1 MARVLLILP
10 TATYRASAFLE
21 AAAAMGVEVMTGSER
36 PAAMAGTM
44 GARFVELDLDDPAA
58 AAEAIVAADR
68 VRPFDAVV
76 AVDDQGLLCAA
87 LAAERLGLAHNPVNA
102 VAATR
107 DKVEQRRRL
116 GAGEVRQPRW
126 RPLLLDEPAAAE
138 PSAARAEVLRAAG
151 ALGYPVVLKPAGLSA
166 SRGVIRA
173 DDQAELLAALE
184 RDLRLLDRL
193 GEAPRLVLEE
203 YVPGTE
209 HALEG
214 VLFQG
219 ELQTVAVFDKPDPL
233 VGPFFEE
240 TIYVTPSRLAAA
252 DQRDLAALV
261 QRAAGAIGLQEGPV
275 HAEVRRTE
283 TGELVLLEVA
293 ARTIGGR
300 CAAVLRSGGSSLE
313 ALVLAHAL
321 GERARPA
328 ALEGASGVVMLPIAR
343 SGRLVR
349 FEGAERAA
357 KVPHIV
363 GVELTAPVGERLEA
377 LPEGGRY
384 LGFVFARADAPDQVV
399 AALRAAQRELEIEI
413 APEIPTPPEAQ

>member
-1 MARVLLILP
+1 
-10 TATYRASAFLE
+10 
-21 AAAAMGVEVMTGSER
+21 MGVDVMTGSER
-36 PAAMAGTM
+36 PAAMADTM
-44 GARFVELDLDDPAA
+44 GTRFVELDLENPAA

-87 LAAERLGLAHNPVNA
+87 LAAERLGLPHNPADA

-116 GAGEVRQPRW
+116 REGEVRQPAW
-126 RPLLLDEPAAAE
+126 RPLLFDEVAACE
-138 PSAARAEVLRAAG
+138 PGAAGDEALRAAE

-173 DDQAELLAALE
+173 DDEDELLAALE

-193 GEAPRLVLEE
+193 GQAPRLVLEE

-214 VLFQG
+214 VLWHG
-219 ELQTVAVFDKPDPL
+219 ELETVAIFDKPDPL

-240 TIYVTPSRLAAA
+240 TIYVTPSRLAAK
-252 DQRDLAALV
+252 DQGDLAALI
-261 QRAAGAIGLQEGPV
+261 QRAAGAIGLHEGPV
-275 HAEVRRTE
+275 HAEVRRSE
-283 TGELVLLEVA
+283 TGEIVLLEVA

-321 GERARPA
+321 GERPRPI
-328 ALEGASGVVMLPIAR
+328 ALAGASGVMMLPISR

-349 FEGAERAA
+349 FEGAGRAA
-357 KVPHIV
+357 EVPHVV
-363 GVELTAPVGERLEA
+363 GVELTVPVGEVLEA
-377 LPEGGRY
+377 LPEAGRY
-384 LGFVFARADAPDQVV
+384 LGFIFARADAPDQVI

-413 APEIPTPPEAQ
+413 APEISMPEEAE

>member
-21 AAAAMGVEVMTGSER
+21 AAAAMGVEVITGSER
-36 PAAMAGTM
+36 PAAMTGTM
-44 GARFVELDLDDPAA
+44 GTRFVELDLDDPAA
-58 AAEAIVAADR
+58 AADAIIAADR
-68 VRPFDAVV
+68 ARPFDAVV

-87 LAAERLGLAHNPVNA
+87 LAAERLGLAHNPADA
-102 VAATR
+102 VSATR
-107 DKVEQRRRL
+107 DKIEQRRRL

-126 RPLLLDEPAAAE
+126 RPLLLGEPGARE
-138 PSAARAEVLRAAG
+138 PDAARAVAIEAAG

-173 DDQAELLAALE
+173 NDRAELLAALE

-193 GEAPRLVLEE
+193 DESPRLVLEE
-203 YVPGTE
+203 YIPGEE

-214 VLFQG
+214 VLWHG
-219 ELQTVAVFDKPDPL
+219 ELSTVAIFDKPDAL

-240 TIYVTPSRLAAA
+240 TIYVTPSRLSVE

-261 QRAAGAIGLQEGPV
+261 QRATSAIGLREGPV
-275 HAEVRRTE
+275 HAEARRTE
-283 TGELVLLEVA
+283 AGELVLLEVA

-300 CAAVLRSGGSSLE
+300 CAAALGGAGSLE
-313 ALVLAHAL
+313 MLVLAHAL
-321 GERARPA
+321 GERARVVS
-328 ALEGASGVVMLPIAR
+328 LEGASGVLMVPIAN

-363 GVELTAPVGERLEA
+363 GVEISVPLGETLEA

-384 LGFVFARADAPDQVV
+384 LGFVFARADEPDQVI

-413 APEIPTPPEAQ
+413 SPETPEVR